1 LLLLVTSDS
10 PAPHPHAPPA
20 STETESVRRG
30 KAHSAMDEE
39 EHEVYGQDIP
49 EDGDLDGADVD
60 MAATGNDAAKVP
72 HL

>member
-1 LLLLVTSDS
+1 
-10 PAPHPHAPPA
+10 
-20 STETESVRRG
+20 
-30 KAHSAMDEE
+30 MDEE

-60 MAATGNDAAKVP
+60 MAATGNDVAKVL

>member
-1 LLLLVTSDS
+1 
-10 PAPHPHAPPA
+10 
-20 STETESVRRG
+20 
-30 KAHSAMDEE
+30 MDEE